1 MTTYTAVAERSEGWW
16 AVHVPEVAGAR
27 TQARRLE
34 QIEPM
39 AREVIA
45 LLLDTDEDSFAL
57 EVDVR
62 LPPGSTPRCP
72 GCVRHARPPQTPN
85 ARR

>member
-62 LPPGSTPRCP
+62 LPQLLGVTHGRIAQVLNEETTP
-72 GCVRHARPPQTPN
+72 A
-85 ARR
+85 A